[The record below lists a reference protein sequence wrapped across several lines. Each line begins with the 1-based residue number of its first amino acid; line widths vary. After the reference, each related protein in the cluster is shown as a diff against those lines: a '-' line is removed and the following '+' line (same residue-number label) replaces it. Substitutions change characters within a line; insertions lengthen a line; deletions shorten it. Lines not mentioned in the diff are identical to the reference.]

1 MALLIKSCPISD
13 RNSARYQTERSSIT
27 ELALLGGETSIIVEE
42 EEPGMQS
49 TFKAPKGMPILLHEA
64 VGPLQ
69 VSDNEEHLLLVRVP
83 NQPGDM
89 LLD

>member
-1 MALLIKSCPISD
+1 MS
-13 RNSARYQTERSSIT
+13 
-27 ELALLGGETSIIVEE
+27 EE

-49 TFKAPKGMPILLHEA
+49 TFKAPNGIPILWHEA

-69 VSDNEEHLLLVRVP
+69 VSDIEEHLLLVRVP